1 MWLWWLAALV
11 AVGVGKDLPFGYCLR
26 TLFYGVYDTY
36 FSGLRC
42 NLLGEGFVSEHWVWP
57 SDLDYN
63 MHMNNSVYFREAD
76 YARTRAAV
84 TTGIWKFIRKLG
96 YRMANGGIHQ
106 HPLLFRLL
114 PVVSHSRSINHCC
127 LGATMH
133 FRREMRL
140 FQRYSLSCR
149 LQCFDKKWMA
159 FEHAYKNPEDG
170 SYFAN
175 GFVRLVV
182 KDGRR
187 TVPPAEILGGMIDAG
202 LAQLPDGVKSL
213 DELRVDSIDTA
224 FQFFTEQ

>member
-96 YRMANGGIHQ
+96 YRMANG
-106 HPLLFRLL
+106 
-114 PVVSHSRSINHCC
+114 
-127 LGATMH
+127 GATMH